1 MRQGKEN
8 EDRKAATLND
18 PLTKTG
24 SLAFAS
30 LPADLSLLD
39 RSVRVIKTQMVADQ
53 VYDLICGGQQHPDFL
68 RDTIQSL
75 DPDCLPAFLRQLC
88 KRIEVER

>member
-1 MRQGKEN
+1 MRREKEN
-8 EDRKAATLND
+8 DPGATAIATL
-18 PLTKTG
+18 G
-24 SLAFAS
+24 LALAS
-30 LPADLSLLD
+30 VPHKVALSVPSLLD
-39 RSVRVIKTQMVADQ
+39 HSVRQIKCQMVADQ
-53 VYDLICGGQQHPDFL
+53 VYDLLRGGQQHPDFL